1 MPDRSHSA
9 PTAVRV
15 RTVSGT
21 TYLLDPHPRTVVR
34 LPGEEAGELRRD
46 AEPIPL
52 LRWPAPVVGEPMV
65 LLLRI
70 RDDGIPTV
78 RTTTPVLH
86 VGR

>member
-1 MPDRSHSA
+1 
-9 PTAVRV
+9 VQV
-15 RTVSGT
+15 RTANGT
-21 TYLLDPHPRTVVR
+21 TYLLDPDARTVLR
-34 LPGEEAGELRRD
+34 IPAQQGGELRCD

-52 LRWPAPVVGEPMV
+52 LHRPTVVLGEPMV

-86 VGR
+86 VDPSQ